1 MKIKFNFNCNAY
13 YFLLMKYYEF
23 VGGNKVDVFKNLRL
37 NKGSEDK
44 DKSEIA
50 WDVKFMRAE
59 GIHAHGYHLHALQMA
74 VDLAK
79 EMLQNPPNLGAD
91 LINGTLQI
99 HGIVGKGKKKKVNPA
114 SHLYTEKASRTLAHC
129 AFLCTVLSEHP
140 DHTHLAFQIGMFGL
154 EMARLPAS
162 TKPMEVR
169 LAHQESELVTLLKR
183 IPLGP
188 KELFDLRERAL
199 QLREGKLRSR
209 GEALLPLMLSSYI
222 FESLMLATTNPIAI
236 NCGSL
241 PTDEQLGFE
250 AAVAALG
257 LKTNV
262 SEADHPLL
270 CEGTRRQRGD
280 LALLLLVHYKD
291 QPERLAKIME
301 KILDKEVHQLF
312 KAPILPNYYVANGAN
327 QTATNRSL
335 NNLRSSNAAASN
347 DGSIANGRSQG
358 GATHEIAD
366 SLNRQLANLGLEE
379 NENQALYGSEWNEQ
393 LSRHQRR
400 GRAEDRVVGRLGGI
414 AATGAGPG
422 SDSGSSGNS
431 SGESFDSSSSSSR
444 MQNMSINVS
453 NGNSVHQL
461 NGIQNIL
468 PNLGPHL
475 PTGAVGG
482 NNHPYIP
489 GHQNENR
496 TQFHSDQNPSD
507 THSNSLAAS
516 LQQQTLPATL
526 VNEMSN
532 LVRPTLPNIKVGG
545 RYKGKRAYPSLP
557 NQPSE
562 ALAHFMFELA
572 KQVLTKAGGNSSTS
586 LFTQPST
593 NPGNQRGPHRA
604 LHMCAF
610 QLGLYALGLHN
621 RVSPNWLSRTYSSHV
636 SWINGQ
642 AMEIGASAINFLMAT
657 WQGHLTPSEAAS
669 IADKASKSRDV
680 AMVRAAADLAL
691 SVLPQA
697 AALNPNEIQRAIQQ
711 CREQSHAMLEKA
723 CNAVERA
730 SAHGSVDPAVMF
742 EVGRHWYYLYEK
754 TLPRP
759 RNNNAAPNN
768 NNLRGDLGLGA
779 RNNVSGN
786 RGVDIGGNIQ
796 QQDGSEARFGNRNNM
811 LSSNPAIAAALAQFA
826 GASGL
831 NGNSANFPGAA
842 AVAAAVGQMPAMPNH
857 GGSAPQFPPPLQ
869 FPGMPYPLIGFLP
882 NAAALA
888 AATGSNPNFNGN
900 GSQNPNLPLQMY
912 MSPNVN
918 AATLQQAIQLQAA
931 HALAQAAT
939 NQGNS
944 SQNGLNSAGGSGSN
958 ANSGNSVNLNSS
970 NPVVSAGLP
979 NFPPPSTSSTVNSQ
993 QRMGLPGNPL
1003 YPFNTGFPL
1012 APLLSHASNHPQ
1024 QGTSGNGAGVN
1035 SNMAPGVANA
1045 QLAQLAALN
1054 AALFPHV
1061 PPPSPAVA
1069 LAAAAAAAQ
1078 PLGGQASH
1086 QGHSIASNAS
1096 GMAQAAGQGGNQG
1109 LPQLP
1114 DASGNGNNGNPYQA
1128 HGTPHSASQRY
1139 LLSAY
1144 NVGINALEYHGRR
1157 LNEERPQV
1165 KFTRNP
1171 SYADDVKWLFSVA
1184 AELGLVYIQNFLQMV
1199 INRMVN
1205 PFLLHELAYECGKFY
1220 AHQINSQG
1228 GANNVAGILPQPHLP
1243 GGPINI
1249 MHPPIPQNVG
1259 PNPSHGNPGN
1269 ASGASANNTQGPRGS
1284 LQTAPPPHELIVDQ
1298 IRNNP
1303 QLKQLMLKCYQ
1314 E

>member
-1 MKIKFNFNCNAY
+1 
-13 YFLLMKYYEF
+13 
-23 VGGNKVDVFKNLRL
+23 
-37 NKGSEDK
+37 
-44 DKSEIA
+44 
-50 WDVKFMRAE
+50 MRAE

-91 LINGTLQI
+91 LINGTLQL
-99 HGIVGKGKKKKVNPA
+99 HGAVGKGKKKKVNPA
-114 SHLYTEKASRTLAHC
+114 SHIYTEKASRTLAHC

-188 KELFDLRERAL
+188 NELFDLRERAL

-222 FESLMLATTNPIAI
+222 FESLMLATTNPMALT
-236 NCGSL
+236 CGSL

-312 KAPILPNYYVANGAN
+312 KAPILPNYYIANGAG
-327 QTATNRSL
+327 TS
-335 NNLRSSNAAASN
+335 
-347 DGSIANGRSQG
+347 SQG
-358 GATHEIAD
+358 ATQRGAGNMRPNNEISD

-379 NENQALYGSEWNEQ
+379 NENQALYGNEWNEQ

-400 GRAEDRVVGRLGGI
+400 GRAEDRVVGRL
-414 AATGAGPG
+414 AAGAGPG

-444 MQNMSINVS
+444 MQNISINVS
-453 NGNSVHQL
+453 NSNSVNHL

-468 PNLGPHL
+468 PNIGPNVSA
-475 PTGAVGG
+475 GAVGG
-482 NNHPYIP
+482 SNPPYIP
-489 GHQNENR
+489 GQHNENR
-496 TQFHSDQNPSD
+496 AQFHSDQNTTD
-507 THSNSLAAS
+507 THGNSPSAS
-516 LQQQTLPATL
+516 LQQQTLPTTL

-680 AMVRAAADLAL
+680 PMVRAAADLAL

-759 RNNNAAPNN
+759 RNNNGASNN
-768 NNLRGDLGLGA
+768 NNQRADSGLGA
-779 RNNVSGN
+779 RNNGAGN
-786 RGVDIGGNIQ
+786 RVGEIGVNAQ
-796 QQDGSEARFGNRNNM
+796 QQDVSDGRFPNRNM
-811 LSSNPAIAAALAQFA
+811 LQSNPAMAAAAALAQFA

-831 NGNSANFPGAA
+831 NGNAANFQGAA
-842 AVAAAVGQMPAMPNH
+842 AMAAAVGQMPSMPNH
-857 GGSAPQFPPPLQ
+857 GASGPQLPPPLQ

-888 AATGSNPNFNGN
+888 AAAGSNPNFNGN
-900 GSQNPNLPLQMY
+900 ASQNPNIPLQMY
-912 MSPNVN
+912 MPPNVN

-944 SQNGLNSAGGSGSN
+944 SQNVHNAAGGVGPNGSSSN
-958 ANSGNSVNLNSS
+958 GVNL

-979 NFPPPSTSSTVNSQ
+979 NFPPPSTSGTSNSQ
-993 QRMGLPGNPL
+993 QRAGLPGNPL
-1003 YPFNTGFPL
+1003 YPFNAGFPL
-1012 APLLSHASNHPQ
+1012 APLLSHASNAPQ
-1024 QGTSGNGAGVN
+1024 QGASANGASAN
-1035 SNMAPGVANA
+1035 SNAAPGVAANA

-1061 PPPSPAVA
+1061 PPPSPAAA
-1069 LAAAAAAAQ
+1069 LAAAAAAVQ
-1078 PLGGQASH
+1078 PLVGQAAH
-1086 QGHSIASNAS
+1086 QGHPIVSNAS
-1096 GMAQAAGQGGNQG
+1096 GMPQAVGIPGGQGGNQG
-1109 LPQLP
+1109 LPPIP

-1128 HGTPHSASQRY
+1128 HGTAHSVSQRY

-1220 AHQINSQG
+1220 AHQINSLPPNGNQVGG
-1228 GANNVAGILPQPHLP
+1228 GANNLAGILPQPHIP
-1243 GGPINI
+1243 GGAMNI
-1249 MHPPIPQNVG
+1249 MHPPIPQNVAA
-1259 PNPSHGNPGN
+1259 GNQGN
-1269 ASGASANNTQGPRGS
+1269 NTGAPANNQQNPRAS
-1284 LQTAPPPHELIVDQ
+1284 LPTPPPHELIVEQ

>member
-1 MKIKFNFNCNAY
+1 M
-13 YFLLMKYYEF
+13 
-23 VGGNKVDVFKNLRL
+23 DVFKNLRL
-37 NKGSEDK
+37 NKGSEEK
-44 DKSEIA
+44 DKLEIA

-91 LINGTLQI
+91 LITGTLQL
-99 HGIVGKGKKKKVNPA
+99 HGAVGKGKKKKVNPA
-114 SHLYTEKASRTLAHC
+114 SHIYTEKASRTLAHC

-188 KELFDLRERAL
+188 NELFDLRERAL

-222 FESLMLATTNPIAI
+222 FESLMLATTNPMALT
-236 NCGSL
+236 CGTL

-250 AAVAALG
+250 AAVSALG

-291 QPERLAKIME
+291 QPEKLAKIME

-312 KAPILPNYYVANGAN
+312 KAPILPNYYIANGGGSAS
-327 QTATNRSL
+327 QGAAQRGV
-335 NNLRSSNAAASN
+335 NNSRSSN
-347 DGSIANGRSQG
+347 
-358 GATHEIAD
+358 EISD

-379 NENQALYGSEWNEQ
+379 NENQALYGNEWNEQ

-400 GRAEDRVVGRLGGI
+400 GRVEDRVVGRL
-414 AATGAGPG
+414 AAGAGPG

-453 NGNSVHQL
+453 NSNSTNQL
-461 NGIQNIL
+461 NSIQNII
-468 PNLGPHL
+468 PNIGPHL
-475 PTGAVGG
+475 SAGAVGG
-482 NNHPYIP
+482 AQYIP
-489 GHQNENR
+489 GQPSESR
-496 TQFHSDQNPSD
+496 AQFHSDQNTSD
-507 THSNSLAAS
+507 THATSSSAS
-516 LQQQTLPATL
+516 LQQQMVPTTL

-532 LVRPTLPNIKVGG
+532 LVRPTLPNIKVGS

-642 AMEIGASAINFLMAT
+642 AMEIGASAINFLMST

-669 IADKASKSRDV
+669 IADKASKSRDLP
-680 AMVRAAADLAL
+680 MVRAAADLAL

-759 RNNNAAPNN
+759 RNNNAASNN
-768 NNLRGDLGLGA
+768 NNQRADSGLGS
-779 RNNVSGN
+779 RNNGAGN
-786 RGVDIGGNIQ
+786 RVGDVAINP
-796 QQDGSEARFGNRNNM
+796 QQDSAEGRLANRNL
-811 LSSNPAIAAALAQFA
+811 LSSNPAMAAAAALAQFA

-831 NGNSANFPGAA
+831 NGNAANFPGAA
-842 AVAAAVGQMPAMPNH
+842 AMAAAVGQIPSLPNH
-857 GGSAPQFPPPLQ
+857 GGSGPQLPPPLQ

-888 AATGSNPNFNGN
+888 AAAGNNPNFSGN
-900 GSQNPNLPLQMY
+900 TSQNPNIPLQMY
-912 MSPNVN
+912 MPPNVN

-939 NQGNS
+939 NQGNT
-944 SQNGLNSAGGSGSN
+944 SQSGHHHVGPN
-958 ANSGNSVNLNSS
+958 ANSSNGVNLN
-970 NPVVSAGLP
+970 PAVSAGLP
-979 NFPPPSTSSTVNSQ
+979 NFPPPPTSGASNSQ
-993 QRMGLPGNPL
+993 HRPGLPGNSL

-1012 APLLSHASNHPQ
+1012 GPLLSHASNGQH
-1024 QGTSGNGAGVN
+1024 QGAAANNVTGGNNA
-1035 SNMAPGVANA
+1035 APGTAANA

-1061 PPPSPAVA
+1061 PPPSPAA
-1069 LAAAAAAAQ
+1069 TLASAAAAVQ

-1086 QGHSIASNAS
+1086 QGIPMVSNAS
-1096 GMAQAAGQGGNQG
+1096 GMPQAAGIPAGQGGNQG
-1109 LPQLP
+1109 LPPMP
-1114 DASGNGNNGNPYQA
+1114 DPCGNGNNGNPYQA
-1128 HGTPHSASQRY
+1128 HGTAHSVSQRY

-1220 AHQINSQG
+1220 AHQINALPPNGNPGAG
-1228 GANNVAGILPQPHLP
+1228 GANNLAGILPQPHLP
-1243 GGPINI
+1243 GGAINL
-1249 MHPPIPQNVG
+1249 MHPPTPQNAAA
-1259 PNPSHGNPGN
+1259 GNQGN
-1269 ASGASANNTQGPRGS
+1269 GAGAQANNPQNQRAS
-1284 LQTAPPPHELIVDQ
+1284 LPAPPPHELIVEQ

>member
-1 MKIKFNFNCNAY
+1 
-13 YFLLMKYYEF
+13 
-23 VGGNKVDVFKNLRL
+23 
-37 NKGSEDK
+37 
-44 DKSEIA
+44 
-50 WDVKFMRAE
+50 MRAE
-59 GIHAHGYHLHALQMA
+59 GIHAHGYHMHALQMA

-91 LINGTLQI
+91 LINGSLQI
-99 HGIVGKGKKKKVNPA
+99 HGVIGKGKKKKVNPA
-114 SHLYTEKASRTLAHC
+114 SHLYTSKASTTLAHC

-188 KELFDLRERAL
+188 NELCALRERAVK
-199 QLREGKLRSR
+199 LREDKLRSR

-222 FESLMLATTNPIAI
+222 FESLMLATTNPMALS
-236 NCGSL
+236 CGSS
-241 PTDEQLGFE
+241 PTDEQLGFD

-257 LKTNV
+257 LKANV

-312 KAPILPNYYVANGAN
+312 KAPILPNYYVANGSSGNSN
-327 QTATNRSL
+327 QSSTNRT
-335 NNLRSSNAAASN
+335 A
-347 DGSIANGRSQG
+347 G
-358 GATHEIAD
+358 GAMRVVTGSNNDALEP
-366 SLNRQLANLGLEE
+366 LNRQMVNLGLEE
-379 NENQALYGSEWNEQ
+379 NENQVLYGRDWNEQ

-400 GRAEDRVVGRLGGI
+400 GRGVAEDRVVGRLGAV
-414 AATGAGPG
+414 AAAGAGPG

-444 MQNMSINVS
+444 LQNVSINVS
-453 NGNSVHQL
+453 NGASAQHL
-461 NGIQNIL
+461 NGIHPMMPLIGNQL
-468 PNLGPHL
+468 S
-475 PTGAVGG
+475 TGNVEG
-482 NNHPYIP
+482 NNVTYNQGNLNDARSQYHS
-489 GHQNENR
+489 ENASPDA
-496 TQFHSDQNPSD
+496 HSYAA
-507 THSNSLAAS
+507 NSS
-516 LQQQTLPATL
+516 LQQPTLANTL

-532 LVRPTLPNIKVGG
+532 LVRPTLPNIKVSG

-593 NPGNQRGPHRA
+593 NPSNQRGPHRA

-669 IADKASKSRDV
+669 MADKASKSRDHP
-680 AMVRAAADLAL
+680 MVKAAADLAL

-711 CREQSHAMLEKA
+711 CREQSHTMLEKA

-754 TLPRP
+754 TLPRS
-759 RNNNAAPNN
+759 RNAQGSANSNGQRTDAGLNIRS
-768 NNLRGDLGLGA
+768 NLTGQRGDANGPVPQPEA
-779 RNNVSGN
+779 P
-786 RGVDIGGNIQ
+786 
-796 QQDGSEARFGNRNNM
+796 EARFSNRNGM
-811 LSSNPAIAAALAQFA
+811 LAANPAVAAAAALAQFA
-826 GASGL
+826 GVSGI
-831 NGNSANFPGAA
+831 NGNPGNFPGAA
-842 AVAAAVGQMPAMPNH
+842 AVAAAVGHMPSMPSQV
-857 GGSAPQFPPPLQ
+857 GSGVQLPPHLQ
-869 FPGMPYPLIGFLP
+869 FAGMPYPLYPFLSG
-882 NAAALA
+882 AAALA
-888 AATGSNPNFNGN
+888 AASGTNTAFNAN
-900 GSQNPNLPLQMY
+900 AAQNPNIPLQMY
-912 MSPNVN
+912 MPPNVN
-918 AATLQQAIQLQAA
+918 AATLQQALQLQAA

-939 NQGNS
+939 NQGN
-944 SQNGLNSAGGSGSN
+944 NNASG
-958 ANSGNSVNLNSS
+958 NSGNNNIAPNNASLNNAS
-970 NPVVSAGLP
+970 NGVGSAGVP
-979 NFPPPSTSSTVNSQ
+979 TFPPPSSMSISSTANSQ
-993 QRMGLPGNPL
+993 QRFGPAGNPL
-1003 YPFNTGFPL
+1003 YPFNAGGFPL
-1012 APLLSHASNHPQ
+1012 APLLSHPSNTIQ
-1024 QGTSGNGAGVN
+1024 QGSLTNNPTSNNNASSGV
-1035 SNMAPGVANA
+1035 AANA

-1054 AALFPHV
+1054 AALFPHI
-1061 PPPSPAVA
+1061 PPSPAVT
-1069 LAAAAAAAQ
+1069 LAAAAAGVS
-1078 PLGGQASH
+1078 PHVQAPI
-1086 QGHSIASNAS
+1086 QGHSLSSN
-1096 GMAQAAGQGGNQG
+1096 GPNMPQAARISAVQGNYQG
-1109 LPQLP
+1109 LQLP
-1114 DASGNGNNGNPYQA
+1114 DTSGNGNSVQHAHPYQA
-1128 HGTPHSASQRY
+1128 HATAQHASQRY

-1144 NVGINALEYHGRR
+1144 NVGMAALEYHGRR
-1157 LNEERPQV
+1157 LSEERPQV

-1184 AELGLVYIQNFLQMV
+1184 SELGLVYIQSFLQMV

-1220 AHQINSQG
+1220 ARQINPLAANANPGNG
-1228 GANNVAGILPQPHLP
+1228 GLNGVAGILPQPHLP
-1243 GGPINI
+1243 GSGINA
-1249 MHPPIPQNVG
+1249 MPQPVPSNGVG
-1259 PNPSHGNPGN
+1259 NSSFNNPNNGTGGARN
-1269 ASGASANNTQGPRGS
+1269 AVQHQRNIV
-1284 LQTAPPPHELIVDQ
+1284 QTPQLPYNLVVDQ
-1298 IRNNP
+1298 IRNNL
-1303 QLKQLMLKCYQ
+1303 QLQQLMLGCYQ
-1314 E
+1314 A

>member
-1 MKIKFNFNCNAY
+1 
-13 YFLLMKYYEF
+13 
-23 VGGNKVDVFKNLRL
+23 
-37 NKGSEDK
+37 
-44 DKSEIA
+44 
-50 WDVKFMRAE
+50 MRAE
-59 GIHAHGYHLHALQMA
+59 GIHAHGYHFHALQMA

-91 LINGTLQI
+91 LINGTLQLQ
-99 HGIVGKGKKKKVNPA
+99 GVVGKGKKKKVNPA
-114 SHLYTEKASRTLAHC
+114 SHLYTTKASTTLAHC

-188 KELFDLRERAL
+188 KELFSLRERAV

-222 FESLMLATTNPIAI
+222 FESLMLATTNPMALS
-236 NCGSL
+236 CGSM

-312 KAPILPNYYVANGAN
+312 KAPILPNYYVANGGGGN
-327 QTATNRSL
+327 GNPLSTNRTA
-335 NNLRSSNAAASN
+335 NNLRVSPSNAVMVN
-347 DGSIANGRSQG
+347 DINAGNIRAIVAPNNEVS
-358 GATHEIAD
+358 D
-366 SLNRQLANLGLEE
+366 SLNRQLAGLGIED
-379 NENQALYGSEWNEQ
+379 NENQVLYGREWNDQ

-400 GRAEDRVVGRLGGI
+400 SREDRVVGRLGAV

-444 MQNMSINVS
+444 MQNASINVPH
-453 NGNSVHQL
+453 GASVQQL
-461 NGIQNIL
+461 NNIQQLI
-468 PNLGPHL
+468 PNLGHQL
-475 PTGAVGG
+475 SAANVG
-482 NNHPYIP
+482 NNNISYMQ
-489 GHQNENR
+489 GHLNEPR
-496 TQFHSDQNPSD
+496 AHHQSEQASPD
-507 THSNSLAAS
+507 THGNVGVSP
-516 LQQQTLPATL
+516 LQQSLVNSQSAPTL

-532 LVRPTLPNIKVGG
+532 LVRPTLPNIKVTG
-545 RYKGKRAYPSLP
+545 RYKGKRQYPTQP

-593 NPGNQRGPHRA
+593 NPSSQRGPHRA

-669 IADKASKSRDV
+669 IADKASKSRDLP
-680 AMVRAAADLAL
+680 MVKAAADLAL

-754 TLPRP
+754 TLPRS
-759 RNNNAAPNN
+759 RNSQGAFHSNSQRTDAGYVLRSNATAQRAAEAN
-768 NNLRGDLGLGA
+768 G
-779 RNNVSGN
+779 NVQQP
-786 RGVDIGGNIQ
+786 DIS
-796 QQDGSEARFGNRNNM
+796 DVRFGNRNNM
-811 LSSNPAIAAALAQFA
+811 LSANPAIAAAAALAQFA

-831 NGNSANFPGAA
+831 NGATGGFPSAA
-842 AVAAAVGQMPAMPNH
+842 AVAAAVGHMPAMPTQ
-857 GGSAPQFPPPLQ
+857 GGSGPQLPPPLQ

-888 AATGSNPNFNGN
+888 AATGTNPSFNGN
-900 GSQNPNLPLQMY
+900 GNQNQNIPLQMY

-931 HALAQAAT
+931 HAIAQAAS
-939 NQGNS
+939 NQGSN
-944 SQNGLNSAGGSGSN
+944 SQNGHPPGGNGNNSNG
-958 ANSGNSVNLNSS
+958 ANVVNLNNSS
-970 NPVVSAGLP
+970 NTTGSAGLP
-979 NFPPPSTSSTVNSQ
+979 TFPPPSTMSLASTANSQ
-993 QRMGLPGNPL
+993 QRLGLSGNPL

-1012 APLLSHASNHPQ
+1012 APLLSHASNTPQ
-1024 QGTSGNGAGVN
+1024 QGSSTNNSTTN
-1035 SNMAPGVANA
+1035 SNTASGVTANA
-1045 QLAQLAALN
+1045 QLAQFAALN
-1054 AALFPHV
+1054 ALFPHV
-1061 PPPSPAVA
+1061 QSPSPAVA
-1069 LAAAAAAAQ
+1069 LAAAAAAA
-1078 PLGGQASH
+1078 PSLVGQASH
-1086 QGHSIASNAS
+1086 QGHSIPPNVSNMQHAGGIPS
-1096 GMAQAAGQGGNQG
+1096 GQSSNQG
-1109 LPQLP
+1109 LPQLH
-1114 DASGNGNNGNPYQA
+1114 DASANGNNTHPYQA
-1128 HGTPHSASQRY
+1128 HGTAHHTSQRY

-1157 LNEERPQV
+1157 LSEERPQV

-1220 AHQINSQG
+1220 AHQINPHP
-1228 GANNVAGILPQPHLP
+1228 ANGNVGSNGIAGILPQPHLQ
-1243 GGPINI
+1243 GGSINI
-1249 MHPPIPQNVG
+1249 MHPPIPSNVG
-1259 PNPSHGNPGN
+1259 ANANSGNSVGG
-1269 ASGASANNTQGPRGS
+1269 SGQQHQRVNV
-1284 LQTAPPPHELIVDQ
+1284 QTPQPPHDLVVEQ

-1303 QLKQLMLKCYQ
+1303 QLKQLMLGCYQ
-1314 E
+1314 A